1 METATTAPQAATKAA
16 TTTTIIPLVDVVLED
31 LSYSVPIT
39 RTGNK
44 EQERF
49 TILHNLQASF
59 VAGQLTALMGPSGSG
74 KSTLLDILAGRKNV
88 ANLSARSRVWFNG
101 QVPDVE
107 AYRQTVGYVEQ
118 FDTLVGELTV
128 ESMLQ
133 YTAALKL
140 PRYTTPAAR
149 AARVQE
155 VLQMLNL
162 ESCRSNRIGKPLR
175 RGISGGQAKRVNIGL
190 ALITRPPVV
199 LLDEPTS
206 GLDSRV
212 ANEVVQ
218 LLQTLAH
225 QGPRTIV
232 CTIHAPTGHAFALF
246 DHLYMIHNHTRHAG
260 NNNSMG
266 GQTIYDGPIAAAQ
279 TYFETTSGISKDPDA
294 SLPEWLVD
302 LTSELQS
309 LQASKSGGTSGQ
321 DKADF
326 VALYQASPL
335 KQQADQ
341 VRKDTLTKWQAKTQK
356 DETDDVPF
364 SWSSS
369 DQDLPPTEWSKLVT
383 LLKYR
388 GIANY
393 KSVAYLGPRFGD
405 KTLFGLLIL
414 SLYYGIGSE
423 LDTRSIANTA
433 SFLFFL
439 VCLCGFGAA
448 AFVPTLNLER
458 KLFYRELDDGCYA
471 PTTYYAS
478 KFIQEA
484 VLALFSSGFWIS
496 FIRYS
501 WAAFMLNCYQ
511 DTPPGQIPIFFNDNG
526 DGQTIL
532 EFYGMVEGPVMNSVA
547 ECLAC
552 LTGLLV
558 FFAIVGVLALV
569 FIRHDKR

>member
-1 METATTAPQAATKAA
+1 METAATTSPTTAAPATSS
-16 TTTTIIPLVDVVLED
+16 TTIPRVDVVLED

-39 RTGNK
+39 NRNDD
-44 EQERF
+44 RF
-49 TILHNLQASF
+49 TILHNIQASF
-59 VAGQLTALMGPSGSG
+59 TAGQLTALMGPSGSG

-88 ANLSARSRVWFNG
+88 TNLSSGSKVWFNG
-101 QVPDVE
+101 RAPDLE

-140 PRYTTPAAR
+140 PRHTTPTAR

-155 VLQMLNL
+155 VLEMLNL
-162 ESCRSNRIGKPLR
+162 ESCRTNRIGKPLR

-212 ANEVVQ
+212 ANEVIQ

-225 QGPRTIV
+225 EGPRTIV

-246 DHLYMIHNHTRHAG
+246 DHLYMIHNQTRHVANIEH
-260 NNNSMG
+260 NNNNGGG
-266 GQTIYDGPIAAAQ
+266 GQTIYDGPVVAAQ
-279 TYFETTSGISKDPDA
+279 TYFETVSGITKDPDA

-309 LQASKSGGTSGQ
+309 LQSSKSGSRNSTAHAE
-321 DKADF
+321 KADF
-326 VALYQASPL
+326 VALYQASQL
-335 KQQADQ
+335 KSEADQ
-341 VRKDTLTKWQAKTQK
+341 ARQATLAKWQIKTQS
-356 DETDDVPF
+356 DDSLNNTTAP
-364 SWSSS
+364 SS
-369 DQDLPPTEWSKLVT
+369 DDLPPSEWSKLYT
-383 LLKYR
+383 LLMYR

-393 KSVAYLGPRFGD
+393 QSPSYLGPRFGD

-414 SLYYGIGSE
+414 SLYYGIGKD

-484 VLALFSSGFWIS
+484 ILALFSSGLFCVIT
-496 FIRYS
+496 F
-501 WAAFMLNCYQ
+501 FGLDLTGNF
-511 DTPPGQIPIFFNDNG
+511 GIFFVTYYLTTLIG
-526 DGQTIL
+526 IIL
-532 EFYGMVEGPVMNSVA
+532 AYAMAS
-547 ECLAC
+547 
-552 LTGLLV
+552 
-558 FFAIVGVLALV
+558 IVPSL
-569 FIRHDKR
+569 